1 MITGGW
7 IMKKCTNIF
16 KSLFS
21 TILIGT
27 VAFSSVFTLNVGKA
41 YAEAD
46 TAGLEDDSIGSWE
59 NTEVVDEFGD
69 ATGESAIR
77 SVVSGTFSNTAT
89 AESDLTVVAFI
100 TMGVPAYSSDFI
112 SDNATLIS
120 NTLTYPT
127 SAYNVQFRLL
137 EYDKTPA
144 THLKSDNMILKTKVG
159 EDVEEYIL
167 IGNEDNSDL
176 LVNPVIMGVTGFER
190 NGELLLKDLYEG
202 NDVRCIVEIGSSKYK
217 FTLEAGNFQ
226 KIIDENNLE
235 KPLDAEGQEQ
245 RFKDQKAA
253 AHLEKAE
260 SVIKSKTDFIAA
272 YVNHTDEDNDYES
285 GFYYFKAHAD
295 EFETLT
301 EEELSSIFPCRFR
314 YYTVNW
320 AIGGTTGAGDL
331 YEYDA
336 DGNTKQLGSF
346 GTDDSY
352 RTREEINPN
361 WPEIDGSWRIED
373 GKLIR
378 TITSGNQE
386 KRYIVKSLDRD
397 GYYLLCFESATG
409 EVNAVMMI
417 VLYDENN
424 MPLYEFTE
432 N

>member
-1 MITGGW
+1 MA
-7 IMKKCTNIF
+7 M
-16 KSLFS
+16 
-21 TILIGT
+21 
-27 VAFSSVFTLNVGKA
+27 
-41 YAEAD
+41 
-46 TAGLEDDSIGSWE
+46 
-59 NTEVVDEFGD
+59 
-69 ATGESAIR
+69 
-77 SVVSGTFSNTAT
+77 
-89 AESDLTVVAFI
+89 
-100 TMGVPAYSSDFI
+100 FI
-112 SDNATLIS
+112 SGS
-120 NTLTYPT
+120 
-127 SAYNVQFRLL
+127 S
-137 EYDKTPA
+137 
-144 THLKSDNMILKTKVG
+144 G
-159 EDVEEYIL
+159 EDIV
-167 IGNEDNSDL
+167 
-176 LVNPVIMGVTGFER
+176 
-190 NGELLLKDLYEG
+190 KCLYEG
-202 NDVRCIVEIGSSKYK
+202 NDIRCVLNLGSSKYS
-217 FTLEAGNFQ
+217 FALEAGN
-226 KIIDENNLE
+226 IAELIDEGGYGA
-235 KPLDAEGQEQ
+235 PLDEEGRKERKSKHEIEEAQESSRKKQEAELAQ
-245 RFKDQKAA
+245 A
-253 AHLEKAE
+253 EK
-260 SVIKSKTDFIAA
+260 VIKSKDDFIAA
-272 YVNHTDEDNDYES
+272 YVNHTDADNDYES

>member
-1 MITGGW
+1 MIY
-7 IMKKCTNIF
+7 I
-16 KSLFS
+16 
-21 TILIGT
+21 
-27 VAFSSVFTLNVGKA
+27 
-41 YAEAD
+41 D
-46 TAGLEDDSIGSWE
+46 T
-59 NTEVVDEFGD
+59 
-69 ATGESAIR
+69 
-77 SVVSGTFSNTAT
+77 
-89 AESDLTVVAFI
+89 
-100 TMGVPAYSSDFI
+100 
-112 SDNATLIS
+112 
-120 NTLTYPT
+120 
-127 SAYNVQFRLL
+127 
-137 EYDKTPA
+137 
-144 THLKSDNMILKTKVG
+144 
-159 EDVEEYIL
+159 
-167 IGNEDNSDL
+167 DNSCGG
-176 LVNPVIMGVTGFER
+176 NCPPSYR
-190 NGELLLKDLYEG
+190 NCAICSSSEYKSKMYCCDECKEESSQLTLYEYEG
-202 NDVRCIVEIGSSKYK
+202 KQLCEKCVLKRVVGS
-217 FTLEAGNFQ
+217 
-226 KIIDENNLE
+226 
-235 KPLDAEGQEQ
+235 
-245 RFKDQKAA
+245 
-253 AHLEKAE
+253 
-260 SVIKSKTDFIAA
+260 
-272 YVNHTDEDNDYES
+272 
-285 GFYYFKAHAD
+285 
-295 EFETLT
+295 LT

-361 WPEIDGSWRIED
+361 WPEINGSWRIED

>member
-1 MITGGW
+1 
-7 IMKKCTNIF
+7 MKKRTLALVLALGC
-16 KSLFS
+16 
-21 TILIGT
+21 
-27 VAFSSVFTLNVGKA
+27 VFMSPTLSYG
-41 YAEAD
+41 E
-46 TAGLEDDSIGSWE
+46 E
-59 NTEVVDEFGD
+59 NAEVVSEIEEDSSTDEGNNNSWGKVAVVDDFGD
-69 ATGESAIR
+69 ATGQSVI
-77 SVVSGTFSNTAT
+77 STVVSGTFSNTAT
-89 AESDLTVVAFI
+89 T
-100 TMGVPAYSSDFI
+100 G
-112 SDNATLIS
+112 
-120 NTLTYPT
+120 
-127 SAYNVQFRLL
+127 
-137 EYDKTPA
+137 
-144 THLKSDNMILKTKVG
+144 
-159 EDVEEYIL
+159 
-167 IGNEDNSDL
+167 SDL
-176 LVNPVIMGVTGFER
+176 LVVAYIIFDESDYYYNLSFKLLEYNDTPATYLSSDSKELKIKVGSINRVYEYDLLGQEP
-190 NGELLLKDLYEG
+190 NGYVYVGDSSGEDIIKYLYEG
-202 NDVRCIVEIGSSKYK
+202 NDVRCVLKLGSSKYS
-217 FTLEAGNFQ
+217 FALEAGN
-226 KIIDENNLE
+226 IAELIDEGGYGA
-235 KPLDAEGQEQ
+235 PLDEKGRQERKSKHELEEEQERIREEQEKSRKKQEAEIAQ
-245 RFKDQKAA
+245 
-253 AHLEKAE
+253 AE
-260 SVIKSKTDFIAA
+260 EIIKSKDDFIAA
-272 YVNHTDEDNDYES
+272 YVNHTDAANDYES

-320 AIGGTTGAGDL
+320 ALGGTTGAGDL

-336 DGNTKQLGSF
+336 DGNTKLLGSF

-361 WPEIDGSWRIED
+361 WPEINGSWRIED

>member
-1 MITGGW
+1 
-7 IMKKCTNIF
+7 MKKCTNIF

-176 LVNPVIMGVTGFER
+176 LVNPVIMGKTGFER

-361 WPEIDGSWRIED
+361 WPEINGSWRIED

-378 TITSGNQE
+378 TIISGNQE

>member
-1 MITGGW
+1 
-7 IMKKCTNIF
+7 MKKRTLALALALGC
-16 KSLFS
+16 
-21 TILIGT
+21 
-27 VAFSSVFTLNVGKA
+27 VFMSPTLSYG
-41 YAEAD
+41 E
-46 TAGLEDDSIGSWE
+46 E
-59 NTEVVDEFGD
+59 NAEVVSEIEEDSSTDEGNNNSWGKVAVVDDFGD
-69 ATGESAIR
+69 ATGQSVI
-77 SVVSGTFSNTAT
+77 STVVSGTFSNTAT
-89 AESDLTVVAFI
+89 T
-100 TMGVPAYSSDFI
+100 G
-112 SDNATLIS
+112 
-120 NTLTYPT
+120 
-127 SAYNVQFRLL
+127 
-137 EYDKTPA
+137 
-144 THLKSDNMILKTKVG
+144 
-159 EDVEEYIL
+159 
-167 IGNEDNSDL
+167 SDL
-176 LVNPVIMGVTGFER
+176 LVTAYINFDEFDYCYDLSFKLLEYKDTPATYFSSDSKELKIKVGSINTVYEYGLLGEEP
-190 NGELLLKDLYEG
+190 NGNVYVSGSSGEDIVKYLYEG
-202 NDVRCIVEIGSSKYK
+202 NDIRCVLNLGSSKYS
-217 FTLEAGNFQ
+217 FALEAGN
-226 KIIDENNLE
+226 IAELIDEGGYGA
-235 KPLDAEGQEQ
+235 PLDEEGRKERKSKHEIEEAQESSRKKQEAELAQ
-245 RFKDQKAA
+245 A
-253 AHLEKAE
+253 EK
-260 SVIKSKTDFIAA
+260 VIKSKDDFIAA
-272 YVNHTDEDNDYES
+272 YVNHTDADNNYES

-424 MPLYEFTE
+424 MPLYQFTE

>member
-1 MITGGW
+1 MLIRFAVENYNSFKGQQ
-7 IMKKCTNIF
+7 IF
-16 KSLFS
+16 SMAAGKQTRHATHCFTVNGKRLLKSSFFFGANASGKSNFVRALDFMRR
-21 TILIGT
+21 
-27 VAFSSVFTLNVGKA
+27 VTLMGIK
-41 YAEAD
+41 
-46 TAGLEDDSIGSWE
+46 
-59 NTEVVDEFGD
+59 
-69 ATGESAIR
+69 
-77 SVVSGTFSNTAT
+77 
-89 AESDLTVVAFI
+89 
-100 TMGVPAYSSDFI
+100 TMRYNDRFFRIDPAYKEKPGVFQIDFI
-112 SDNATLIS
+112 VEKTIFSYGFAIDYLTHEFCAEWLYRLDSSETETCIFEREQGHQIRTDLRMDKNAKLRFEVYS
-120 NTLTYPT
+120 
-127 SAYNVQFRLL
+127 
-137 EYDKTPA
+137 ED
-144 THLKSDNMILKTKVG
+144 LKSDELFLNEVG
-159 EDVEEYIL
+159 
-167 IGNEDNSDL
+167 N
-176 LVNPVIMGVTGFER
+176 
-190 NGELLLKDLYEG
+190 K
-202 NDVRCIVEIGSSKYK
+202 K
-217 FTLEAGNFQ
+217 
-226 KIIDENNLE
+226 IDENSGL
-235 KPLDAEGQEQ
+235 
-245 RFKDQKAA
+245 
-253 AHLEKAE
+253 H
-260 SVIKSKTDFIAA
+260 DFIAA
-272 YVNHTDEDNDYES
+272 YVNHTDADNDYES

-361 WPEIDGSWRIED
+361 WPEINGSWRIED

-386 KRYIVKSLDRD
+386 KCYIVKSLDRD

-432 N
+432 NLTSFIYFISFLFPIAKPILIPAIERDFENV